1 VILVIQAHGLL
12 LATVALAQFIVMQID
27 IEKSIATNAMVQE
40 TVIIT
45 IIQILCKI
53 AEQQA
58 IPVFLLA

>member
-1 VILVIQAHGLL
+1 VV
-12 LATVALAQFIVMQID
+12 LAQFIVMQTD